1 MRAKVLGKSLF
12 KKIWATLKDLPKYI
26 PERLHWAVHYF
37 LIILGNSLDN
47 NLLNVNDKKK
57 TTYKAMHTLLW
68 CIYDDLS
75 GKNISLEGQHLVL
88 TLLAS
93 NIKRHIGVLCY
104 CVIIY
109 IFIVLHAFL

>member
-12 KKIWATLKDLPKYI
+12 KKIWATLKHLPKYI

-57 TTYKAMHTLLW
+57 QLTKQCTP
-68 CIYDDLS
+68 CS
-75 GKNISLEGQHLVL
+75 GASMMIFQERI
-88 TLLAS
+88 LAWKGS
-93 NIKRHIGVLCY
+93 I
-104 CVIIY
+104 
-109 IFIVLHAFL
+109 